1 MANRT
6 RLILNLWQGGRYYE
20 DYLDIDN
27 TTSAKEIVH
36 IAEDYVDSLNT
47 NTLGKG
53 GIVLQNIVITE
64 YKEPDEK
71 PEAMEE
77 IKNIKNKITI
87 VYDRL
92 AGINHN
98 LRAINDY
105 LVGFLIVHLL
115 ILFVFIIYF
124 FVMKGGV

>member
-27 TTSAKEIVH
+27 TTSVEEILH
-36 IAEDYVDSLNT
+36 IVKAYVDSLNT
-47 NTLGKG
+47 NTQGKG
-53 GIVLQNIVITE
+53 EIVLQNIVVTE
-64 YKEPDEK
+64 DKEPEEK
-71 PEAMEE
+71 SEAMEE
-77 IKNIKNKITI
+77 IRNKIAI
-87 VYDRL
+87 VFDKL

-105 LVGFLIVHLL
+105 LGGFLVVHIL
-115 ILFVFIIYF
+115 ILFVGVIG
-124 FVMKGGV
+124 FVVIKVGI

>member
-27 TTSAKEIVH
+27 TTSVEEILH
-36 IAEDYVDSLNT
+36 IVKAYVDSLNT
-47 NTLGKG
+47 NTQGKG
-53 GIVLQNIVITE
+53 EIVLQNIVVTE
-64 YKEPDEK
+64 DKEPEEK
-71 PEAMEE
+71 SEAMEE
-77 IKNIKNKITI
+77 IRNKIAI
-87 VYDRL
+87 VFDKL

-105 LVGFLIVHLL
+105 LGGSLVIHIL
-115 ILFVFIIYF
+115 ILFALVIYF
-124 FVMKGGV
+124 FVMKGGA